1 MLSGC
6 VSWPEDFAARYRAKG
21 YWKDVPI
28 ARLFEDLANRHG
40 VREALI
46 FGQERIS
53 FAQMMAK
60 TRRLAGHLKLAGLK
74 PDDRVVLQ
82 IQNVP
87 EFVYVFLALMRL
99 GVVPVMALP
108 PHRQLEIGHFLKAS
122 GAVGY
127 FIPERI
133 RDFDY
138 RPMAAEMQAANPAVK
153 LVAVA
158 GQAGPGQISLS
169 ELLKDAKGD
178 SVDLGPGP
186 EGSDIALMLLS
197 GGTTAISKLIPRT
210 HNDYV
215 YNFSRAGEVA
225 GFGPDTVFLGILPFG
240 HNYTLGSPG
249 IFGAL
254 VHGGKVVIAQS
265 TSDEEIFGL
274 IQRERVT
281 STATA
286 VPLAV
291 NWINSK
297 LVENYDLSSLK
308 VVQCGG
314 ARLAPELRQK
324 LRDRL
329 KCIHQEIYGNAEGLL
344 CIMNLD
350 DPLELQL
357 NSSGTPMC
365 EDDEIKV
372 LDDFDHEVADGQSG
386 ELVVRGPYTIRGYY
400 NNPDA
405 NAKSFTPDGFY
416 RTGDIVKR
424 TGRYV
429 STEGRKKE
437 LINRGGEKISCEEI
451 ENLILGNPKV
461 KNVVLVGV
469 KDAVYGEKAC
479 AFVIAKPG
487 ESIGFEELKTYLLE
501 QKIAKFKLPERLE
514 VVEEFPLSPAGKILR
529 RKLREQIEEKIA
541 NETKSS

>member
-6 VSWPEDFAARYRAKG
+6 IPWPEDLAARYRAKG
-21 YWKDVPI
+21 YWQDVPVG
-28 ARLFEDLANRHG
+28 RLFNDLANAQG
-40 VREALI
+40 EREALI

-53 FAQMMAK
+53 FAAMMAK
-60 TRRLAGHLKLAGLK
+60 ANRLAGNLKRAGLQAE
-74 PDDRVVLQ
+74 DRVVLQ
-82 IQNVP
+82 LANTP
-87 EFVYVFLALMRL
+87 EFLYVFLALMRI
-99 GVVPVMALP
+99 GVIPVMALP

-122 GAVGY
+122 GATGY

-138 RPMAAEMQAANPAVK
+138 RLMADEMKAATPGLQLTV
-153 LVAVA
+153 VA
-158 GQAGPGQISLS
+158 GQAGAGQVALGDLLS
-169 ELLKDAKGD
+169 DPAGD
-178 SVDLGPGP
+178 GVDLGAGP
-186 EGSDIALMLLS
+186 KGGDVALMLLS

-215 YNFSRAGEVA
+215 YNFTRAGEVA

-249 IFGAL
+249 ILGAL
-254 VHGGKVVIAQS
+254 AHGGKVVIAQS
-265 TSDEEIFGL
+265 TADDEIFGL

-281 STATA
+281 ATATA

-297 LVENYDLSSLK
+297 AVDKYDLSSLK

-324 LRDRL
+324 LRQRL
-329 KCIHQEIYGNAEGLL
+329 SCIHQEIYGNAEGLL
-344 CIMNLD
+344 CIMKLD
-350 DPLELQL
+350 DPLDLQL
-357 NSSGTPMC
+357 NSSGSPIC

-372 LDDFDHEVADGQSG
+372 LDDFDREVADGQSG
-386 ELVVRGPYTIRGYY
+386 ELVVRGPYTLCGYY
-400 NNPDA
+400 NNPEA
-405 NAKSFTPDGFY
+405 NAKSFTKDGFY
-416 RTGDIVKR
+416 RTGDIVKKS
-424 TGRYV
+424 GRYV

-437 LINRGGEKISCEEI
+437 LINRGGEKISCEEV

-469 KDAVYGEKAC
+469 ADRVYGEKAC
-479 AFVIAKPG
+479 AFIIAKPG
-487 ESIGFEELKTYLLE
+487 KTIGFEELKTYLLA

-514 VVEEFPLSPAGKILR
+514 IVDEFPLSPAGKILR
-529 RKLREQIEEKIA
+529 RKLREIAEDKIA
-541 NETKSS
+541 QETKTS